1 MQPAVPFT
9 EGDFDDSI
17 KKKKKKRL
25 SNIIDYVL
33 LKFKIWYYVSMWTLP
48 FQWARRVKLYHQ

>member
-48 FQWARRVKLYHQ
+48 FRWARRVKLYHQ

>member
-17 KKKKKKRL
+17 KKKKKKDFPTSL
-25 SNIIDYVL
+25 TMYC
-33 LKFKIWYYVSMWTLP
+33 
-48 FQWARRVKLYHQ
+48 